1 MILPVQTS
9 KKTVKT
15 VETKKAPVKRIIA
28 TTSKWDFGEHE
39 LNDENQL
46 ALLEKPGS
54 LILQQIQQKLHGYH
68 NQDTRK
74 SILDGAKFITLD
86 QTIELLISRK
96 LICFYCNILV
106 KVLYDFVREP
116 KQWSLE
122 RIDNKFGHNHD
133 NVTIACLKCNLGR
146 RTMKQERY
154 LFTKQVGTVRRL
166 GYDNAFYDNAL
177 YDNAFYDNALC
188 DNAFYDNPPLS
199 SSSSDIN
206 PDS

>member
-1 MILPVQTS
+1 MDNAIKNIMILPVQQTS
-9 KKTVKT
+9 KKTV
-15 VETKKAPVKRIIA
+15 ETKRPPVKRIIA
-28 TTSKWDFGEHE
+28 TTSKWYFGEHE

-74 SILDGAKFITLD
+74 SILDEAKFITLD
-86 QTIELLISRK
+86 QTVELLISRK
-96 LICFYCNILV
+96 LICFYCN
-106 KVLYDFVREP
+106 KPAQVLYDFVREP

-166 GYDNAFYDNAL
+166 GYDNAFYDNA
-177 YDNAFYDNALC
+177 FYD
-188 DNAFYDNPPLS
+188 S
-199 SSSSDIN
+199 SSDDIN